1 MRAQTYIHISD
12 LVIKSAKT
20 LDERLA
26 DLLTIKG
33 GRDLDLC
40 DLQIFDIHNSNGFS
54 GHNYW
59 VDDTLIGQLQ
69 IGSLTSGNY
78 VIYKRVYL
86 EGEINEIYD
95 YYDID
100 GNFSYSAK
108 TLDCSVVNYS
118 SINMEPLSPFINHLY
133 NVVHNEYDKAKSGN
147 SMTARIVLIEG
158 LLNKYYKDPNT
169 TLSIDKGEKDDAI
182 VNIEKEIYRIEAD
195 PVLTWTE
202 RQNIFESLKEVRG
215 KIIQTK
221 KRVHKLSTLK
231 YSLPILLKDAV
242 TKLSLIK
249 SRPFSNIKGLTY
261 KWTLGKFIWFVSTVK
276 ENLGY
281 SVALAIYGPFT
292 FYFITQ
298 PMNPHA
304 MWAVGKVRNAYL
316 SVANT
321 VEGAA
326 TPDKLT
332 FENADKLAQD
342 VETQKV
348 QDQVS
353 VTQAAAST
361 VAAMKYSSAA
371 PLEKISWDDR
381 MNNFKAMQIAYETD
395 LVFAARMGRLE
406 QMETQFNF
414 PLTAE
419 SVYAETKR
427 YLRKVKSDLEFF
439 KNLDVRY
446 KAFLQKE
453 VTRTEEVQVYIWKKM
468 AQFFLDHPY
477 MSVDQDNEQKERD
490 YYVGR
495 AFVFMD
501 DLTTELSKKNLA
513 ATPLTH
519 DKVKALAKFYRQ
531 SKIRSGSVI
540 KNLKS
545 NSKLFAGNDL
555 FDTDSF
561 RAYMKNHWEVL
572 FLQQNK
578 KQEASSFSL
587 QTYNF
592 SIKNALWSLQS
603 IYSAKREDINSM
615 TYKFNLDNKGTSA
628 ITSNNDTDEL
638 LESMM
643 HMLTIEYV
651 SIKKEFQKNMKN
663 DEEAMLRE
671 RLINNE
677 KDYLSERDKLFNS
690 TVQIAGTN
698 DRATKQI

>member
-95 YYDID
+95 YYDVD

-108 TLDCSVVNYS
+108 TLDCGLVNYS

-133 NVVHNEYDKAKSGN
+133 NIINNEYDKAKTGN

-158 LLNKYYKDPNT
+158 LLNKYYKDPDL
-169 TLSIDKGEKDDAI
+169 TLSIDKGNKDDAV
-182 VNIEKEIYRIEAD
+182 VNIENEIYRIEAD

-202 RQNIFESLKEVRG
+202 RQNIYASLKEVRS
-215 KIIQTK
+215 KIIETK
-221 KRVHKLSTLK
+221 KRVHKLSSLK
-231 YSLPILLKDAV
+231 YSLPILSKDV
-242 TKLSLIK
+242 VIKLARIK
-249 SRPFSNIKGLTY
+249 ARPFSNLKGLTY
-261 KWTLGKFIWFVSTVK
+261 KWTLGKFFWFISTVK

-316 SVANT
+316 SVVNSVESVTTPEITYENT
-321 VEGAA
+321 E
-326 TPDKLT
+326 
-332 FENADKLAQD
+332 KLAEV

-353 VTQAAAST
+353 TGQSAV
-361 VAAMKYSSAA
+361 SSAKSTSIV
-371 PLEKISWDDR
+371 PLEKISWDQR
-381 MNNFKAMQIAYETD
+381 MTNFKAMQIAYESD

-419 SVYAETKR
+419 SAYAETKR

-439 KNLDVRY
+439 KNLDIRY
-446 KAFLQKE
+446 RTFLQKE
-453 VTRTEEVQVYIWKKM
+453 VTRTQEVQVYIWKKM

-477 MSVDQDNEQKERD
+477 MSVDEQNEQKERD

-501 DLTTELSKKNLA
+501 DLTTELSKKNLSQ
-513 ATPLTH
+513 TPLTH

-531 SKIRSGSVI
+531 SKVRRASVM

-545 NSKLFAGNDL
+545 NSKLFASNDL

-561 RAYMKNHWEVL
+561 RGYMKDHWEVL

-578 KQEASSFSL
+578 KQEASSFAL
-587 QTYNF
+587 QTYNW
-592 SIKNALWSLQS
+592 SIKNALWTLQS

-628 ITSNNDTDEL
+628 ITSNGETDEL
-638 LESMM
+638 LEAMM

-663 DEEAMLRE
+663 DEEAVLRE
-671 RLINNE
+671 RLINNA
-677 KDYLSERDKLFNS
+677 KNYLSERDKLFNS
-690 TVQIAGTN
+690 TIQVAGTN

>member
-95 YYDID
+95 YYDVD

-108 TLDCSVVNYS
+108 TLDCGLVNYS

-133 NVVHNEYDKAKSGN
+133 NIINNEYDKAKTGN

-158 LLNKYYKDPNT
+158 LLNKYYKDPDL
-169 TLSIDKGEKDDAI
+169 TLSIDKGNKDDAV
-182 VNIEKEIYRIEAD
+182 VNIENEIYRIEAD

-202 RQNIFESLKEVRG
+202 RQNIYASLKEVRS
-215 KIIQTK
+215 KIIETK
-221 KRVHKLSTLK
+221 KRVHKLSSLK
-231 YSLPILLKDAV
+231 YSLPILSKDV
-242 TKLSLIK
+242 VIKLARIK
-249 SRPFSNIKGLTY
+249 ARPFSNLKGLTY
-261 KWTLGKFIWFVSTVK
+261 KWTLGKFFWFISTVK

-316 SVANT
+316 SVVNSVESVTTPEITYENT
-321 VEGAA
+321 E
-326 TPDKLT
+326 
-332 FENADKLAQD
+332 KLAEV

-353 VTQAAAST
+353 TGQSAV
-361 VAAMKYSSAA
+361 SSAKSTSIV
-371 PLEKISWDDR
+371 PLEKISWDQR
-381 MNNFKAMQIAYETD
+381 MTNFKAMQIAYESD

-419 SVYAETKR
+419 SAYAETKR

-439 KNLDVRY
+439 KNLDIRY
-446 KAFLQKE
+446 RTFLQKE
-453 VTRTEEVQVYIWKKM
+453 VTRTQEVQVYIWKKM

-477 MSVDQDNEQKERD
+477 MSVDEQNEQKERD

-501 DLTTELSKKNLA
+501 DLTTELSKKNLSQ
-513 ATPLTH
+513 TPLTH

-531 SKIRSGSVI
+531 SKVRRASVM

-545 NSKLFAGNDL
+545 NSKLFASNDL

-561 RAYMKNHWEVL
+561 RGYMKDHWEVL

-578 KQEASSFSL
+578 KQEASSFAL
-587 QTYNF
+587 QTYNW
-592 SIKNALWSLQS
+592 SIKNALWTLQS

-628 ITSNNDTDEL
+628 ITSNSETDEL
-638 LESMM
+638 LEAMM

-663 DEEAMLRE
+663 DEEAVLRE
-671 RLINNE
+671 RLINNA
-677 KDYLSERDKLFNS
+677 KNYLSERDKLFNS
-690 TVQIAGTN
+690 TIQVAGTN

>member
-1 MRAQTYIHISD
+1 
-12 LVIKSAKT
+12 
-20 LDERLA
+20 
-26 DLLTIKG
+26 
-33 GRDLDLC
+33 
-40 DLQIFDIHNSNGFS
+40 
-54 GHNYW
+54 
-59 VDDTLIGQLQ
+59 
-69 IGSLTSGNY
+69 
-78 VIYKRVYL
+78 
-86 EGEINEIYD
+86 
-95 YYDID
+95 
-100 GNFSYSAK
+100 
-108 TLDCSVVNYS
+108 
-118 SINMEPLSPFINHLY
+118 MEPLSPFINHLY
-133 NVVHNEYDKAKSGN
+133 NIIHTEYDKAKSGN

-158 LLNKYYKDPNT
+158 LLNKYYKDPNL
-169 TLSIDKGEKDDAI
+169 TLSIDKGNKDDSI

-202 RQNIFESLKEVRG
+202 RQNIFASLKEIRS
-215 KIIQTK
+215 KIILTK
-221 KRVHKLSTLK
+221 KRVHNLSTFKYVLPVVLKDVVIKLSR
-231 YSLPILLKDAV
+231 
-242 TKLSLIK
+242 IK
-249 SRPFSNIKGLTY
+249 SRPFSNVKGLTY

-316 SVANT
+316 SVANS
-321 VEGAA
+321 VESAA
-326 TPDKLT
+326 TPEITYEKKELI
-332 FENADKLAQD
+332 AQTS
-342 VETQKV
+342 ETQKV

-353 VTQAAAST
+353 VSQAAVAVAPTVAST
-361 VAAMKYSSAA
+361 ATTTPSMV
-371 PLEKISWDDR
+371 PLKKISWDQR
-381 MNNFKAMQIAYETD
+381 MTNFKAMQIAYETD

-427 YLRKVKSDLEFF
+427 YLRKVKSDLQFF
-439 KNLDVRY
+439 NNLDIRY

-477 MSVDQDNEQKERD
+477 MSVDEQNEQKERD

-501 DLTTELSKKNLA
+501 DLTTELSKKKLS
-513 ATPLTH
+513 ATPITH
-519 DKVKALAKFYRQ
+519 EKVKALAKFYRQ
-531 SKIRSGSVI
+531 SKVRRGSI
-540 KNLKS
+540 LKNLKS
-545 NSKLFAGNDL
+545 NSKLFASNDL

-561 RAYMKNHWEVL
+561 RSYMKNHWEVL

-592 SIKNALWSLQS
+592 SIRNALWTLQS

-615 TYKFNLDNKGTSA
+615 TYKFNLDNKGTTS

-663 DEEAMLRE
+663 DEEAILRE

-677 KDYLSERDKLFNS
+677 KDYLTERDKLFNS
-690 TVQIAGTN
+690 ALQIAGTN